1 MVNVM
6 TDFIHELYL
15 TYLSQKNPTSKSA
28 AYHQAMSRFS
38 ELESKLAPL
47 LPEDS
52 RALLADFYE
61 AWDLMEEALSEET
74 FAEGFQMGARL
85 MLELFKEEPVLE
97 RPHS

>member
-1 MVNVM
+1 MVSIM

-15 TYLSQKNPTSKSA
+15 TYLSQKGPSSKNA

-38 ELESKLAPL
+38 ELESTLTPL

-52 RALLADFYE
+52 RALLTDFYE
-61 AWDLMEEALSEET
+61 AWGIMEDALSEET

-85 MLELFKEEPVLE
+85 MLELFKGESVPG
-97 RPHS
+97 RPQS